1 MKDGPFFF
9 NFLFFLDALPQ
20 HLQERVLVD
29 HGHTQR

>member
-9 NFLFFLDALPQ
+9 NFLFFLDASSQ

-29 HGHTQR
+29 HGHAQR